1 MSNLDASKLI
11 SIVREYSFNLYKESN
26 YMDAVAHYEKECN
39 DDFIIYEPCDEYWCM
54 DQTTLNTLSCR
65 LMYKKLENPVYLLK
79 VDKNHE
85 LNKNELSISV
95 QAIMEKTVYNHLIS

>member
-39 DDFIIYEPCDEYWCM
+39 DDFII
-54 DQTTLNTLSCR
+54 
-65 LMYKKLENPVYLLK
+65 
-79 VDKNHE
+79 
-85 LNKNELSISV
+85 
-95 QAIMEKTVYNHLIS
+95 

>member
-1 MSNLDASKLI
+1 MSNLGASKLI
-11 SIVREYSFNLYKESN
+11 SIVREYSFNLLKESR

-39 DDFIIYEPCDEYWCM
+39 DDFIIYEPCNEHWCI
-54 DQTTLNTLSCR
+54 DQTTLNALLGR
-65 LMYKKLENPVYLLK
+65 LMYKKLENPVYVLK

-85 LNKNELSISV
+85 FSKNKLSISV